1 MFYLQ
6 RNLENE
12 NNLKRQ
18 SKSTILH
25 FFKYFE
31 TTVRNIAE
39 EDKNRVRK
47 AYGWNGNE
55 NLINT
60 ELANEK
66 INVFVR

>member
-18 SKSTILH
+18 SKSKILH

-66 INVFVR
+66 INVFVQ